1 MHSETSSKVSPMC
14 AILALRKHIRINIP
28 RLQLHPL
35 FPIPPSILPLHPGPE
50 DQSDDYTSPRRTSRG
65 NEGGNILWCVLHP
78 KSAGRKDAGEIA
90 ETDKDPGRGG
100 ARVLGEV
107 VVVVPR
113 MHEAGGDVSAGGEE
127 EACEVGYF
135 GVFQHVDGRKDDK
148 SDHADRECEN
158 DVVCAFSEVVRR
170 PGNCDKSN
178 KADAVRSHSPK
189 IGLDCRVPETLY
201 DLYGESA

>member
-1 MHSETSSKVSPMC
+1 MFPARLASFVLIGHFSFSMESGARVSFSPVDSWQVTRPGFNSFMDSETSSKVSPMW
-14 AILALRKHIRINIP
+14 AVLALRKHMRINIP

-50 DQSDDYTSPRRTSRG
+50 DQSDDYTSSRRTSRG

-78 KSAGRKDAGEIA
+78 KSASRKDAGEIA

-113 MHEAGGDVSAGGEE
+113 MHEAGGDVSA
-127 EACEVGYF
+127 EAR
-135 GVFQHVDGRKDDK
+135 RK
-148 SDHADRECEN
+148 HAR
-158 DVVCAFSEVVRR
+158 
-170 PGNCDKSN
+170 
-178 KADAVRSHSPK
+178 
-189 IGLDCRVPETLY
+189 
-201 DLYGESA
+201 